1 MEAMNQ
7 GNEHF
12 LRFHLSLVLL
22 NTITTSVGSNHK
34 EVLCCACFTR
44 MDLLRKPV
52 CRAALVRS
60 NRHGFNS
67 ASRHPSQPGHL
78 HSEEDVKILSFE
90 QLPQEK
96 QSIFQLIVSISTSQD
111 LKKAKKKRL
120 DLHSKIASRPEN
132 IGARQR

>member
-22 NTITTSVGSNHK
+22 NRITTSVGSNHK

-44 MDLLRKPV
+44 MDLLRKSV

-67 ASRHPSQPGHL
+67 ASRHPSA
-78 HSEEDVKILSFE
+78 EDVKILSFE